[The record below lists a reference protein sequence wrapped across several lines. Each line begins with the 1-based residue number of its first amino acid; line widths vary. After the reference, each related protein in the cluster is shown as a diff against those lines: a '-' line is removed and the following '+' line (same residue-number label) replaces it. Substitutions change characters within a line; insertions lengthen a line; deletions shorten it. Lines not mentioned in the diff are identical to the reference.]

1 MQTALGAEA
10 LRSMAEAK
18 SLLVKRKAPTGK
30 RRKAPIVNAQLLKRQ
45 RQLLSP
51 RTSHSQPVRL
61 TSPSVRGDGVPPTEL
76 EGSSSSSPPPLQD
89 ASRPRVTKRRKL
101 RSSVWKEFEPIYN
114 GLCKL
119 NVITVWMYLLLIER
133 MAEVPAIGTWKCARS
148 VLE

>member
-1 MQTALGAEA
+1 MATPPPSEDAQGEQVAQEAGGQSMQTALGAEA

-76 EGSSSSSPPPLQD
+76 EGSSSSSPPPLQGY
-89 ASRPRVTKRRKL
+89 TNFK
-101 RSSVWKEFEPIYN
+101 
-114 GLCKL
+114 
-119 NVITVWMYLLLIER
+119 
-133 MAEVPAIGTWKCARS
+133 MAEDIDDN
-148 VLE
+148 EDQYYNEQI